1 MNASELKTGIEATG
15 RMWGRDE
22 WFTLWICGKEVG
34 SIVGYSRAVSQLKGI
49 ARTAGI
55 DIAAVRRAYLAAV
68 QAEGETAP
76 EPAPVKQTQPRKAQA
91 PRCPF
96 YGSIRQCF
104 GFARGAGLDTKNDAA
119 MREAFARFLG
129 RDIAS
134 RDELNGFDWSICAD
148 GIRRG
153 ALVW

>member
-1 MNASELKTGIEATG
+1 MNANELRTGIEATG

-22 WFTLWICGKEVG
+22 WFTLWLCGKEVG

-49 ARTAGI
+49 ARTQGK
-55 DIAAVRRAYLAAV
+55 DITAARVAYLRAV
-68 QAEGETAP
+68 QAEAANAP
-76 EPAPVKQTQPRKAQA
+76 EPAPVKQSQPRKASA
-91 PRCPF
+91 PRCPS
-96 YGSIRQCF
+96 YGSIRACF
-104 GFARGAGLDTKNDAA
+104 GFARGAGLDTKDDAA

-134 RDELNGFDWSICAD
+134 RDELNGFDWSSCAD

-153 ALVW
+153 ELAW